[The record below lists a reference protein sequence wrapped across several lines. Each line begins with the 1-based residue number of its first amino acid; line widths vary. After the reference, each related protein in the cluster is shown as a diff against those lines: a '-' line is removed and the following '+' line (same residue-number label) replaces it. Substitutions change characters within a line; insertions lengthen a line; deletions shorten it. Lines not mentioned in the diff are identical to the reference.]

1 MIKGVGTD
9 IVEVARIERSLGKG
23 EKFKQLVFHQKEI
36 EYCESRGKSLLCY
49 AGRFAAKEA
58 LVKALGTGL
67 RGELKF
73 SEMYFLNDDMGKP
86 CLVLEGKTAQ
96 SLSAY
101 GQSKFHVSI
110 SHTEHYATAFVIIE
124 E

>member
-1 MIKGVGTD
+1 MIKGIGND
-9 IVEVARIERSLGKG
+9 IVEVARIERSLAKG

-36 EYCESRGKSLLCY
+36 EYCESRGKSLLSY

-73 SEMYFLNDDMGKP
+73 AEMCFLNDEMGKP
-86 CLVLEGKTAQ
+86 YLVLEGKTRQ
-96 SLSAY
+96 SLNTYASD
-101 GQSKFHVSI
+101 QFHVSI
-110 SHTEHYATAFVIIE
+110 SHTEHYASAFVIIE
-124 E
+124 G